1 MVKCCDDEK
10 EDPMTKRLL
19 VAVLTILM
27 FASVSV
33 AKEIGGVN
41 LPDFLKAGEN
51 KLLLNGAG
59 LRKKLFIKVYAGGLY
74 LTKSTKDPQ
83 KIIQADEPMAVRMH
97 FIYDGVSG
105 EKLVNGWN
113 EGFDKATGGNI
124 SDIKKE
130 IDLFNSFFTD
140 EAKKNDVYDI
150 IYMPDQGVQVF
161 MKGRLKGTV
170 KGLAF
175 KKALFAIWLGDKP
188 ADSGLKK
195 GMLGE

>member
-1 MVKCCDDEK
+1 
-10 EDPMTKRLL
+10 MTKKLL
-19 VAVLTILM
+19 LTALAGLMVASL
-27 FASVSV
+27 AA
-33 AKEIGGVN
+33 AKEIGGAK
-41 LPDFLKAGEN
+41 LPDSLTAGEST
-51 KLLLNGAG
+51 LLLNGAG

-74 LTKSTKDPQ
+74 LTEHAKDPQ
-83 KIIQADEPMAVRMH
+83 KIIEADEPMAVRMH

-113 EGFDKATGGNI
+113 EGFEKATGGDT
-124 SDIKKE
+124 SSIKKQ

-150 IYMPDQGVQVF
+150 VYLPGQGVQVF
-161 MKGRLKGTV
+161 MKGRLRGTV
-170 KGLAF
+170 EGLDF
-175 KKALFAIWLGDKP
+175 KKALFAIWLGQNP